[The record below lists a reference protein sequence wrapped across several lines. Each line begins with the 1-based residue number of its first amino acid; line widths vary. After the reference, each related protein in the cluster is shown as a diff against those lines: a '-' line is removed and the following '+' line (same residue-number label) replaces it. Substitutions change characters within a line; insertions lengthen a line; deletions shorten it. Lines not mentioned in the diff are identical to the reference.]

1 MLRRFSNALSRNRTT
16 VQIDIKVSRVSNVP
30 LDAGACRLV
39 WARDSK
45 VQMTKLSKVSP
56 FEGEEGMDSARGVG
70 MICWGDNTLSII
82 ATLDP
87 SVDEGDKKSKGR
99 ATKFMKKE
107 YEFKLQKKDESSGRF
122 LTLGKCKVDLAQYVD
137 STLHRLQVPLSVGN
151 EKGILEFD
159 VLIVPVKGL
168 MGDNEDDEEDS
179 SISSRGL
186 SVASSLSGAENPEP
200 CLIEKSIERESTVLN
215 GSDEGIKKDSGTGSA
230 ESVMQEVNQTNGM
243 EPSEED
249 EEAKVESTPRHLET
263 NESFL
268 SEQILAAERDAAEAK
283 RMLEES
289 IDLLEEETSA
299 RQQAEEAVESLERE
313 IEWLEKKS
321 AKDKADWERRMKDS
335 LQKME
340 STVILLEKVQ
350 REKEVIE
357 RRQEQNLDEIK
368 KLEQMLDGSFVEQ
381 KIKSAEESAKRV
393 ANEQAAIEVSSLKKQ
408 IKAMAAKLEA
418 AEARCSDRA
427 SVEEENNIGI
437 SEENNESLMVE
448 NQYLKIEIE
457 SLKQDVASATAAA
470 ERVNQTS
477 KREAEVYAQRAS
489 DYSEQLKEC
498 QKACAEAEQA
508 SAEACSRI
516 VLLED
521 TIERSNLQTAEL
533 RQRLALATIQDEDHL
548 ADGSRDNYMEDV
560 MRLMREAQDSAEA
573 RAAQLASVSQE
584 LSSCQKQILMYK
596 NQILDIQREADDA
609 RRLASSM
616 EEEVKCLQHELN
628 LRNEQ
633 RKQYANFQY
642 DARSILKSLE
652 TESNSPPNLM
662 NCQDE
667 NEPEKDQVH
676 ILAQQASLAMADLT
690 EKLASS
696 NLEKSELRSRL
707 EEASFELQKVKSE
720 NDPELRKRIETLE
733 RELVVSQN
741 RAEVNE
747 MFRGE
752 HDRVAK
758 ELIDTKVSLAESQ
771 EELIVLKRNL
781 FKSQEKSMNFASKL
795 TKLETKLYRRL
806 SKVSM
811 SPRRRRTS
819 SSNHTLSHEG
829 GSVHQRD

>member
-16 VQIDIKVSRVSNVP
+16 VQIDIRVSRVSNVP

-70 MICWGDNTLSII
+70 TICWGDNTLSII

-87 SVDEGDKKSKGR
+87 SVDGGDKKTKGR
-99 ATKFMKKE
+99 VTSFMKKE

-137 STLHRLQVPLSVGN
+137 STLHRLQVPLSLGSEN
-151 EKGILEFD
+151 GILEFD

-200 CLIEKSIERESTVLN
+200 CLIEKSIGRESPVLD
-215 GSDEGIKKDSGTGSA
+215 GSDEEIKKDSGTGSA
-230 ESVMQEVNQTNGM
+230 ESLKQEGNQINGT
-243 EPSEED
+243 EPSEE
-249 EEAKVESTPRHLET
+249 EEAKVESNPDHLQT
-263 NESFL
+263 NESSL
-268 SEQILAAERDAAEAK
+268 SGRIHAAERDAAEAK

-350 REKEVIE
+350 QEKEVIE
-357 RRQEQNLDEIK
+357 RRQEQSLAEIK

-381 KIKSAEESAKRV
+381 KIKSAEESAKRI

-408 IKAMAAKLEA
+408 IKAMASKLEA
-418 AEARCSDRA
+418 AEARCSDRT
-427 SVEEENNIGI
+427 SPQEENNIGM
-437 SEENNESLMVE
+437 SEENNKSLMVE

-470 ERVNQTS
+470 ERVNHTS
-477 KREAEVYAQRAS
+477 RREAEVYAQRAS

-533 RQRLALATIQDEDHL
+533 RQRLALATIQDDDHR

-584 LSSCQKQILMYK
+584 LSSCQKQVLMYK

-609 RRLASSM
+609 SRLASSM

-633 RKQYANFQY
+633 RRQYANFQY
-642 DARSILKSLE
+642 DARSTLKSLE
-652 TESNSPPNLM
+652 TESTLPPNLM
-662 NCQDE
+662 DFHAE

-720 NDPELRKRIETLE
+720 NDPELRKRVETLE

-758 ELIDTKVSLAESQ
+758 ELIETKVSLAESQ

-829 GSVHQRD
+829 GSVHQRG